1 MLYMLFGL
9 LWPLIYAACLLGVGA
24 IAVSNDPVVVH
35 FVAYSAAVMLP
46 LRGIYYM
53 LISLFKGNG
62 VTKGMII
69 QTAAEITV
77 AAAIVVLPNF
87 SFNAFVVVF
96 EIFLTFYI
104 AVKLIDTVIY
114 GKNCVFKFMIPSL
127 AQAALFLHIF
137 LAVLLLPG
145 EIRRRAVEIGTGIV
159 VSLLGA
165 AHVLDFLTMVVK
177 KQKAREILGYI
188 RVTMP
193 GFIALTIPHRLMHAI
208 KNAKIR
214 KNQEDVNVE
223 VFFQYGKGG
232 IEVAGHCEICLDGR
246 TYTYGNYDPESRVL
260 IGTVGR
266 GIIVRAERE
275 KYIDWCVNR
284 RNKMMMVYGL
294 HLNEEE
300 LASLCRR
307 AEEFDSCLLP
317 WGDEAKALPERE
329 YARRL
334 CENTDA
340 QAYQIV
346 KGRFKTYFIPTINC
360 VKLVDY
366 FLGDTSI
373 GHMVIPGIY
382 SPGAYMDVLQRLYDT
397 GSETVVSL
405 KKYGMK

>member
-9 LWPLIYAACLLGVGA
+9 LWPLIYAFGLLGIGT
-24 IAVSNDPVVVH
+24 IAVSNDPVVVQV
-35 FVAYSAAVMLP
+35 VAYSAAVLLP

-62 VTKGMII
+62 ITKGMLI
-69 QTAAEITV
+69 QTLAEIAI
-77 AAAIVVLPNF
+77 AAAIVALPNF
-87 SFNAFVVVF
+87 SYGAFVVVF

-104 AVKLIDTVIY
+104 AVKLIDTFIY
-114 GKNCVFKFMIPSL
+114 GKNRAFRFMIPSL
-127 AQAALFLHIF
+127 AQAALFFHIF
-137 LAVLLLPG
+137 IAILLLPG
-145 EIRRRAVEIGTGIV
+145 EIRRRAVEMGTGIV
-159 VSLLGA
+159 LSLLGV
-165 AHVLDFLTMVVK
+165 AHMCDFLTMVVK

-208 KNAKIR
+208 KNAKNR
-214 KNQEDVNVE
+214 ENAEDVNVE

-232 IEVAGHCEICLDGR
+232 IEVAGHCEICVDGR

-266 GIIVRAERE
+266 GIIVRAARDE
-275 KYIDWCVNR
+275 YIDWCVNSR
-284 RNKMMMVYGL
+284 RKMMMVYGL

-300 LASLCRR
+300 LAQFRR
-307 AEEFDSCLLP
+307 RMEEFDACLLP
-317 WGDEAKALPERE
+317 WDEEAKALPEKE

-334 CENTDA
+334 CESVDSR
-340 QAYQIV
+340 AYQIV

-360 VKLVDY
+360 VKLVDH

-373 GHMVIPGIY
+373 GHMIIPGIY

>member
-1 MLYMLFGL
+1 MLYLLFGL
-9 LWPLIYAACLLGVGA
+9 IWPLVYATCLMGVGA
-24 IAVSNDPVVVH
+24 IAVSNDPVVLQ

-53 LISLFKGNG
+53 LISLIKGNG
-62 VTKGMII
+62 VTRGLLI
-69 QTAAEITV
+69 QTGAEITL
-77 AAAIVVLPNF
+77 AAGIVLLPNV
-87 SFNAFVVVF
+87 SYGAFVVVF

-104 AVKLIDTVIY
+104 AVKLTDTIIY
-114 GKNCVFKFMIPSL
+114 GKNHVFRFMIPSL
-127 AQAALFLHIF
+127 VQAALFLHIF
-137 LAVLLLPG
+137 LTILLLPG
-145 EIRRRAVEIGTGIV
+145 EMRRRTVEMGTGIV
-159 VSLLGA
+159 LTLLGV
-165 AHVLDFLTMVVK
+165 AHVCDFLTMVVR
-177 KQKAREILGYI
+177 QRKARDILGYI

-214 KNQEDVNVE
+214 KNSEDVNVE
-223 VFFQYGKGG
+223 VFFQYGKAG

-266 GIIVRAERE
+266 GIIVRAQRE
-275 KYIDWCVNR
+275 EYIDWCVNS

-294 HLNEEE
+294 HLNESEME
-300 LASLCRR
+300 QLRR
-307 AEEFDSCLLP
+307 RVEAFDSCLLA
-317 WGDEAKALPERE
+317 WDDEARALPERE
-329 YARRL
+329 YARML
-334 CENTDA
+334 CENVDA
-340 QAYQIV
+340 HAYQIV
-346 KGRFKTYFIPTINC
+346 NGRFKTYFIPTINC
-360 VKLVDY
+360 VKLVDH

-405 KKYGMK
+405 KTYGLK